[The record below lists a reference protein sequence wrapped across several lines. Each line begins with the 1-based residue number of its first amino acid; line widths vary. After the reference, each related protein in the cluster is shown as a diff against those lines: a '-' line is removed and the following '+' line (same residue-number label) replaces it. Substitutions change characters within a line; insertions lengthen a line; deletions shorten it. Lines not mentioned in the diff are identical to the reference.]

1 MKRFLLLV
9 VGLLC
14 AVTMFAKDDV
24 SLEQGSVK
32 ELKGSKAKVFVKWDY
47 TNSTIEKKAV
57 GEFLKEKGEEWIRDD
72 DKELKVAEAAFLAAV
87 DDEAGKH
94 ITVMIDSESECEY
107 VMVIKVSNFNYGNTQ
122 TMFMVGHG
130 AGDARLWGKVEI
142 YRKGESEPM
151 AVIDVD
157 GVHAGG
163 FGNEMRRATCYGQ
176 LGLSVGEI
184 IKKGK

>member
-1 MKRFLLLV
+1 MKKLLLLAA
-9 VGLLC
+9 GLFC

-24 SLEQGSVK
+24 SLEKGSVK
-32 ELKGSKAKVFVKWDY
+32 ELKGSKATVCVKWDY
-47 TNSTIEKKAV
+47 NNSTIDEKPVA
-57 GEFLKEKGEEWIRDD
+57 EFLKEQGEEWVRDY
-72 DKELKVAEAAFLAAV
+72 DKELKQAEAAFLLAI

-94 ITVMIDSESECEY
+94 IKVTVDESESEY
-107 VMVIKVSNFNYGNTQ
+107 IMVIKVKNFHYGSTQ
-122 TMFMVGHG
+122 ATFMVGFG

-163 FGNEMRRATCYGQ
+163 FGNEMRRATCYAQ
-176 LGLSVGEI
+176 LGENVGEI